1 LPISIHFVFEIGA
14 SLPPRYPLKL
24 KWYRKL
30 AIMKVLNIHERQFSV
45 APDITGTLINTLSA
59 KEDKL
64 WPVELWV
71 AMRLDKGLRIGSRGG
86 HGPIRYFIKEY
97 EPGRK
102 LVFQFTCPT
111 GFNGC
116 HYFQALIGSE
126 AGTSILRHVIDM
138 DATGS
143 ALLTWPLIF
152 RPLHDALIEDAL
164 DKAQNN
170 LGLGDNKTA
179 WSFWVKFLRW
189 LLQKI

>member
-1 LPISIHFVFEIGA
+1 MT
-14 SLPPRYPLKL
+14 
-24 KWYRKL
+24 
-30 AIMKVLNIHERQFSV
+30 MKVLNIHERQFPV
-45 APDITGTLINTLSA
+45 DPDISGTLINTLSA
-59 KEDKL
+59 KDDKL
-64 WPVELWV
+64 WPGELWV
-71 AMRLDKGLRIGSRGG
+71 AMRLDKGLQIGSRGG

-102 LVFQFTCPT
+102 LVFQFTGPA

-116 HYFQALIGSE
+116 HYFQAVSGSD

-143 ALLTWPLIF
+143 SLLTWPLIF

-170 LGLGDNKTA
+170 LGLGDNKTS
-179 WSFWVKFLRW
+179 WSFWVRFLRW
-189 LLQKI
+189 LRQKIETKK